1 MHIVKIQR
9 EATDARQTASKS
21 REPWEDPSFGNVS
34 RRLLGLNSKS
44 EPWGGNTSAE
54 GSSPLAESNA
64 GGGSVK
70 RAGGKDIFEGE
81 GGEKGHLKMLETYS
95 SSGARVDA

>member
-1 MHIVKIQR
+1 MNARTNEVTQKPRAGSTLVKKR
-9 EATDARQTASKS
+9 G
-21 REPWEDPSFGNVS
+21 WC
-34 RRLLGLNSKS
+34 
-44 EPWGGNTSAE
+44 TSAE
-54 GSSPLAESNA
+54 GSSPLAETNA